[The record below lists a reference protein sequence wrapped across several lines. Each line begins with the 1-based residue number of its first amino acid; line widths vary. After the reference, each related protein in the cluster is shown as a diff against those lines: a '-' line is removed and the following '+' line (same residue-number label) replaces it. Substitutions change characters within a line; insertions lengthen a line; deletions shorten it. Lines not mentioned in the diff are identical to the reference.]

1 MVSGVEC
8 RTGHYGLVIHTRTLV
23 ALTAVV
29 AVAACSGDGK
39 SPAGPR
45 ASTASPPVSAAVQP
59 LTGEAAADGFPNR
72 PVLVAK
78 VDNSSGARPQV
89 GLSAA
94 DLVVEELVEGGLTR
108 LAVMYYSA
116 LPSAVAPVRSVRTS
130 DIGIAAPTGGVLVA
144 SGGARR
150 VLTTIHDAGLTVVTE
165 GDRGFSRD
173 RSRRAPYNVVVDP
186 TELMPEVAELDPPTQ
201 PYLPWASDEAKLPPG
216 ASASSVTVR
225 FSAAHT
231 TRWDWTGAR
240 WRRVDDPAA
249 DGDRFTPDNLLV
261 LRVAIR
267 DAGYNDP
274 AGNPVPE
281 TDLTGSGDAILLT
294 KGRSIEARWSKPG
307 AGRPLAFTDPAGT
320 SLRIPPGR
328 TWIELVPKTGDVTV
342 R

>member
-1 MVSGVEC
+1 
-8 RTGHYGLVIHTRTLV
+8 
-23 ALTAVV
+23 
-29 AVAACSGDGK
+29 
-39 SPAGPR
+39 
-45 ASTASPPVSAAVQP
+45 
-59 LTGEAAADGFPNR
+59 
-72 PVLVAK
+72 
-78 VDNSSGARPQV
+78 
-89 GLSAA
+89 
-94 DLVVEELVEGGLTR
+94 
-108 LAVMYYSA
+108 MYYSA
-116 LPSAVAPVRSVRTS
+116 LPRAVAPVRSVRTS

-150 VLTTIHDAGLTVVTE
+150 VLTTIHNAGLTVVTE
-165 GDRGFSRD
+165 GAGGFSRD
-173 RSRRAPYNVVVDP
+173 RSRRAPYNVVVDA
-186 TELMPEVAELDPPTQ
+186 TKLMAKVAELDPPAQ

-249 DGDRFTPDNLLV
+249 EGDRFMPDNLLV

-267 DAGYNDP
+267 DAGYKDP

-281 TDLTGSGDAILLT
+281 TVLTGSGDAILLS
-294 KGRSIEARWSKPG
+294 KGQSIEARWSKPG
-307 AGRPLAFTDPAGT
+307 TGRPLAFTDPAGT

>member
-1 MVSGVEC
+1 M
-8 RTGHYGLVIHTRTLV
+8 IHTRTLV

-29 AVAACSGDGK
+29 AVAACSSDGK
-39 SPAGPR
+39 SPGT
-45 ASTASPPVSAAVQP
+45 STTSPSASAAVQP
-59 LTGEAAADGFPNR
+59 LTGKAAHDGLPNR
-72 PVLVAK
+72 PVLVVK
-78 VDNSSGARPQV
+78 VDNSAGARPQV

-116 LPSAVAPVRSVRTS
+116 LPQAVAPVRSVRTS
-130 DIGIAAPTGGVLVA
+130 DIGIAAPTGGALVA
-144 SGGARR
+144 SGGARQ
-150 VLTTIHDAGLTVVTE
+150 VLTAIHKAGLMIVTE
-165 GDRGFSRD
+165 GARGFSRD
-173 RSRRAPYNVVVDP
+173 QSRPAPYNLVVDP
-186 TELMPEVAELDPPTQ
+186 AKLMTEVTELGPPAQ
-201 PYLPWASDEAKLPPG
+201 PYLPWASDEATLPPG

-240 WRRVDDPAA
+240 WRRVDDLAA
-249 DGDRFTPDNLLV
+249 EGDRFTPDNLLV
-261 LRVAIR
+261 LRVALR
-267 DAGYNDP
+267 DAGYKDP

-281 TDLTGSGDAILLT
+281 TVLTGSGDAILLT
-294 KGRSIEARWSKPG
+294 EGQSIEARWSKPS
-307 AGRPLAFTDPAGT
+307 AGRPLALTNPAGT

>member
-1 MVSGVEC
+1 
-8 RTGHYGLVIHTRTLV
+8 VISTRILV
-23 ALTAVV
+23 ALTAAV
-29 AVAACSGDGK
+29 AVSACSGDGK
-39 SPAGPR
+39 SPGGAQ
-45 ASTASPPVSAAVQP
+45 ASTTAPPASAAVQP
-59 LTGEAAADGFPNR
+59 LTGEAAADGLPNR
-72 PVLVAK
+72 PVLVVK
-78 VDNSSGARPQV
+78 MDNSSRARPQV

-116 LPSAVAPVRSVRTS
+116 LPPAVAPVRSVRTS
-130 DIGIAAPTGGVLVA
+130 DIAIAAPTGGVLVA

-150 VLTTIHDAGLTVVTE
+150 VLTTIQNAGLTVVTE
-165 GDRGFSRD
+165 GARGFSRD
-173 RSRRAPYNVVVDP
+173 QSRRAPYNVVVDP
-186 TELMPEVAELDPPTQ
+186 TKLMAEVTELGPPAQ
-201 PYLPWASDEAKLPPG
+201 PYLPWSPDEAKLPPG
-216 ASASSVTVR
+216 TSASSVTVR
-225 FSAAHT
+225 FSGAHT

-249 DGDRFTPDNLLV
+249 EGDRFTPDNLLV

-267 DAGYNDP
+267 DAGYEDP

-281 TDLTGSGDAILLT
+281 TVLTGSGDAILLT

>member
-1 MVSGVEC
+1 MDF
-8 RTGHYGLVIHTRTLV
+8 VIQTRTLV

-39 SPAGPR
+39 SPG
-45 ASTASPPVSAAVQP
+45 ASTTSAPASAAVQP
-59 LTGEAAADGFPNR
+59 LTGEAAADGLPNR
-72 PVLVAK
+72 PVLVVK

-116 LPSAVAPVRSVRTS
+116 LPSAVTPVRSVRTT
-130 DIGIAAPTGGVLVA
+130 DIAIAAPTGGVLVA
-144 SGGARR
+144 SGGAGR
-150 VLTTIHDAGLTVVTE
+150 VLATIHDAGLTVVTE

-173 RSRRAPYNVVVDP
+173 RSRRAPYDVVVDP
-186 TELMPEVAELDPPTQ
+186 TELMAEVTELRPPTQ
-201 PYLPWASDEAKLPPG
+201 PYLPWASDEAELPPG

-249 DGDRFTPDNLLV
+249 EGDRFTPDNLLV

-267 DAGYNDP
+267 DAGYKDP